1 MANTP
6 NIRFQGFTDDWEQ
19 RKLGEVSERVQGND
33 GRMGLPTLTISAANG
48 WMSQEARF
56 SGNIAGK
63 EQKNYTLLHKGELSY
78 NHGNSKLAKYGTV
91 FSLET
96 YEEALVPRVYH
107 SFRMTEGDASFI
119 EYYFATKIP
128 DRELAK
134 LISSG
139 ARMDGLLNIGFDE
152 FMGININLPS
162 IKEQERISDY
172 LRSLDNLITLHQR
185 KCDEMKKMKKFM
197 LQKMFP
203 KNGAKNPEIRFDG
216 FTDDWEQRK
225 LSEVAE
231 IVGGGTPS
239 TNIPE
244 YWDGDIDWYAPAEI
258 NDQIYVDGS
267 ERKITKL
274 GLEKSSAKILP
285 ADKTVLFTSRAG
297 IGKTAIL
304 RRSGATNQGFQSMVL
319 NDETNPYFV
328 FSMSKFIKEEAE
340 RVASGSTFAEVSG
353 KMLGNLTFMFPT
365 KQEQDKI
372 GEYFSNLDNLI
383 TLHQRKAENLKNLKK
398 YMLQNMFV

>member
-1 MANTP
+1 MAVP
-6 NIRFQGFTDDWEQ
+6 KFRFPGFTGDWEQ
-19 RKLGEVSERVQGND
+19 RKLEDHIIEYHEVTTKNNQYPV
-33 GRMGLPTLTISAANG
+33 LTSSRKGIFL
-48 WMSQEARF
+48 QTEYY
-56 SGNIAGK
+56 SGNQVASDDNTGYNIVPYGYFTYRHMSDDEIFHFNINDIVENGIVSTLYPVFTTTDDLDSRYLQYQLNNGHEFAKFAVLQKQGGSRTYMYLNK
-63 EQKNYTLLHKGELSY
+63 LKKLYLTMPKTIDEQKKISNY
-78 NHGNSKLAKYGTV
+78 
-91 FSLET
+91 
-96 YEEALVPRVYH
+96 
-107 SFRMTEGDASFI
+107 
-119 EYYFATKIP
+119 
-128 DRELAK
+128 
-134 LISSG
+134 
-139 ARMDGLLNIGFDE
+139 
-152 FMGININLPS
+152 FM
-162 IKEQERISDY
+162 Q
-172 LRSLDNLITLHQR
+172 LDNLITLHHR
-185 KCDEMKKMKKFM
+185 KYDELQDLKKSMI
-197 LQKMFP
+197 QNMFP
-203 KNGAKNPEIRFDG
+203 KEGKKVPEIRFPG
-216 FTDDWEQRK
+216 FTGDWEQRK

-340 RVASGSTFAEVSG
+340 RVASGSTFAEISG
-353 KMLGNLTFMFPT
+353 KMLGNLAFMFPT
-365 KQEQDKI
+365 KKEQDKI

-383 TLHQRKAENLKNLKK
+383 TLHQRKCDELKELKK
-398 YMLQNMFV
+398 GLLQQMFC